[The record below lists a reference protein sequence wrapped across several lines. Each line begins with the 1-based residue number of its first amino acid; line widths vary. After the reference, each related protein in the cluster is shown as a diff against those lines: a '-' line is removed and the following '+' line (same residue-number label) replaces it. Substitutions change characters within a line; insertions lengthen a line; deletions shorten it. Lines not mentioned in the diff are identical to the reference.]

1 MATYASRIRALYPYK
16 APSTSVDH
24 LVIGGG
30 VVGLAVAAG
39 LVNTCGSRTTFL
51 VERRGLLGQ
60 ETTARNSEV
69 IHSGIYYP
77 IGSLKSKLCIR
88 GRDLLYDRCQKLGI
102 DHKQTQKL
110 IVATENYQVEY
121 LDKLSTQTAHPSL
134 STGGESSPYV
144 SNSQIPTYFLG
155 RDETRELEPDLSPDI
170 VGALLVT
177 STGIV
182 DSQGLV
188 DSLAREIEEE
198 DYVGEAAVGYGKAKG
213 VQRGEGVVVRGTRV
227 VRIDREEKG
236 RGWVVQLES
245 NWEGKSEGEK
255 GDVES
260 VRADVVVNAAG
271 LGSATLLEG
280 IVPESEAYNIYP
292 VKGNYMSY
300 KGPGVSNVSR
310 LIYPC
315 PSRDLGSLG
324 THLTL
329 DLSGNVKFGPDTEN
343 IGDARSSRENPDFWQ
358 VHLAPSSDRLASIA
372 ASVQSYLPG
381 IDANLL
387 EPDYSGIRPNILPPG
402 SGFFDFLIRHSPDR
416 LGLIEMGGFAS
427 PGLTS
432 ALAAGEYVSDKV
444 RKEVWKEKASVEALA
459 EGWE

>member
-1 MATYASRIRALYPYK
+1 VTRKSRAS
-16 APSTSVDH
+16 T
-24 LVIGGG
+24 
-30 VVGLAVAAG
+30 
-39 LVNTCGSRTTFL
+39 
-51 VERRGLLGQ
+51 
-60 ETTARNSEV
+60 
-69 IHSGIYYP
+69 
-77 IGSLKSKLCIR
+77 KS
-88 GRDLLYDRCQKLGI
+88 Q
-102 DHKQTQKL
+102 L

-292 VKGNYMSY
+292 VKGPPFVTERPFSADDRQLHVVQRSRSLECLPTHLPLPFARSRLPRHAPHPRLERERQVRTGHGEYRRR
-300 KGPGVSNVSR
+300 KVVSR
-310 LIYPC
+310 EPRL
-315 PSRDLGSLG
+315 LA
-324 THLTL
+324 
-329 DLSGNVKFGPDTEN
+329 GPPR
-343 IGDARSSRENPDFWQ
+343 A
-358 VHLAPSSDRLASIA
+358 V
-372 ASVQSYLPG
+372 V
-381 IDANLL
+381 
-387 EPDYSGIRPNILPPG
+387 RP
-402 SGFFDFLIRHSPDR
+402 
-416 LGLIEMGGFAS
+416 LGLYRRVGTIVPPWNRCEPARAGLLGDQTEYPPTWQRLLRFLDQAFAGPFGTDRNGRFCQSRLDERPGRWGVCERQGPERGVEGEGECGGF
-427 PGLTS
+427 G
-432 ALAAGEYVSDKV
+432 
-444 RKEVWKEKASVEALA
+444 
-459 EGWE
+459 